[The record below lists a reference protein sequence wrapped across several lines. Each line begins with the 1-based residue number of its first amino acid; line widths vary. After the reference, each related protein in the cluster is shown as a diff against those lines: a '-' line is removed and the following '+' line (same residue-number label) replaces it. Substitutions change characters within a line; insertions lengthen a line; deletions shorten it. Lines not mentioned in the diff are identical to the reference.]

1 MSDRE
6 RSDESGE
13 LLPEPSPAH
22 PAQPKGHRLFKCKCR
37 VCTRIRADFP
47 EAVASSP
54 QDGLEEAGDSGDRG
68 PQPLIAAPRE
78 HTRGRPKKII
88 AEWMA
93 LRMLEPNITA
103 KEAASRLGIPH
114 LTLNQYIHRAT
125 KEGWLKFDD
134 TLDRLEF
141 QIIPKIMDG
150 YEALLAE
157 GDKTAVIEGMKG
169 TAFKLY
175 QEAKGVKD
183 VQQTVLSLKM
193 ETPTAEAKVV
203 LGTIVG
209 RPKYSD
215 EDEEN

>member
-1 MSDRE
+1 
-6 RSDESGE
+6 
-13 LLPEPSPAH
+13 
-22 PAQPKGHRLFKCKCR
+22 
-37 VCTRIRADFP
+37 
-47 EAVASSP
+47 
-54 QDGLEEAGDSGDRG
+54 
-68 PQPLIAAPRE
+68 
-78 HTRGRPKKII
+78 
-88 AEWMA
+88 
-93 LRMLEPNITA
+93 MLEPNITA
-103 KEAASRLGIPH
+103 KEAASRLGVPH

-183 VQQTVLSLKM
+183 VQQTILSLRM
-193 ETPTAEAKVV
+193 EAPAPETKVIM
-203 LGTIVG
+203 GTIVG
-209 RPKYSD
+209 RPKHETE
-215 EDEEN
+215 EDGE